1 MVSRSKQEKEETGRK
16 ASIEGF
22 ANELIA
28 CGILMKRFNNVS
40 LVDLP
45 LSTYDI
51 VIVTQDDDQNEVFIR
66 VQVKTAKHSV
76 SFTGGTRGGVDRTYL
91 SGVKTY
97 KQSQKTSDIV
107 AGLHEYAPGE
117 YHLFIVPTILIDQLN
132 QKSISISKIMGLKD
146 NYELIPICKDQ
157 VKMSNKIKE
166 LRDSGKIQC

>member
-1 MVSRSKQEKEETGRK
+1 MISRSKKEKEEIGRK

-28 CGILMKRFNNVS
+28 CGILMKEFKNVS

-51 VIVTQDDDQNEVFIR
+51 VIVTQDNEQNDIFIR
-66 VQVKTAKHSV
+66 VQVKTAKHAV
-76 SFTGGTRGGVDRTYL
+76 SFTGGTRGGVDRTYK
-91 SGVKTY
+91 SDVKTY

-107 AGLHEYAPGE
+107 AGLHEHSPGK
-117 YHLFIVPTILIDQLN
+117 YDLFIVSMILIDQIK
-132 QKSISISKIMGLKD
+132 QKSISISKISGLKN

-157 VKMSNKIKE
+157 VEMSKKLNE
-166 LRDSGKIQC
+166 LRTSKGIDC